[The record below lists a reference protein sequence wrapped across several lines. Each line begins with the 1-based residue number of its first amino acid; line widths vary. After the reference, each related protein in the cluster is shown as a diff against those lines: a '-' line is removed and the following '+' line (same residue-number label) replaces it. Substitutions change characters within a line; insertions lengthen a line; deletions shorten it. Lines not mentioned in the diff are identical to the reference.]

1 MKRVLLLL
9 WAAAFAL
16 GSCSDDAG
24 VYEEFDKPD
33 VEKPGGWVKP
43 EPETD
48 YEKYGLAEL
57 AEKAGIQLG
66 AAVVKDDLDKSAI
79 SSLVYKHFKSVTF
92 GNEMKNDAIM
102 QSNGKLS
109 FDKSGQMVTD
119 IQNNNLQ
126 IFGHVLGWHSQ
137 QKYGYLNGLVESAAQ
152 YGDEL
157 KVFIN
162 FEGENSS
169 LSAWGD
175 KLVKNEKVTDPKL
188 VFAGNEAQA
197 LTVTAGEVYEAQANI
212 YIPNA
217 VVGQTYAIGFWM
229 KAAQEGKI
237 RISTS
242 DNQYLYDP
250 TTISTDWL
258 HYTAHVKAKEI
269 GEDGS
274 FQVRLDLAYVD
285 NTYYIDNLRVTEVE
299 DQTPT
304 VNYISPDDI
313 LGDGT
318 FEDYADFNAAY
329 TGQGWNN
336 YGNSA
341 ITVTTTDV
349 HNGERAVQ
357 VDALAPAEN
366 KWTHQVI
373 WPAEATAK
381 KDGAHVVGMWVK
393 AAEFADATAT
403 EGFFQIKVTTTN
415 SGGDKYIDQLKV
427 TKDWSFVTLLL
438 DEATYGIKA
447 GDKIAVVLMLG
458 GTDNSDNGNAGP
470 GIRQMRLIFDDMQI
484 YPEGSDP
491 DPGTGGGESFI
502 NEGSI
507 LPNGDLE
514 AFTSFDDLKTAG
526 WNSWQAGTLVN
537 FVTEGAHS
545 GNNAIM
551 ADNSAGGTAE
561 YEVEL
566 ILPALL
572 AEKAGSHTVGFWA
585 KADIDE
591 RDIQLAVKVDGSTY
605 YRNSSWGAFTKA
617 TNEWSYIAYE
627 IKDDSGN
634 AVPIEADSEI
644 QVSFQFGGSN
654 TAQVSKIWIDDL
666 QIYPTPVAATAANTA
681 FYQQMVALNAQMQEL
696 TAAAMETTT
705 KTTTETA
712 DDRIDVAFKNWVFG
726 MMAEY
731 GDKVYAWDAINELFD
746 DGTNKPRNNNRQL
759 VTTGHF
765 YWGDFMGGG
774 ENWAIKTFQYAKA
787 AKPDAVLYIN
797 DYNLEYSTGKLDAFC
812 AFVEKYKSLG
822 IIDGVGTQMHT
833 FIGADRTKIDNM
845 FQKLAATGLKVRI
858 SELDIDANQGHTL
871 TALTADVAQ
880 KQAELYTYIFQ
891 SYLTHVPEAQR
902 GGITIWGVRD
912 DGSWLNDDKGDAYP
926 LLFDAT
932 GAMKPAFTAL
942 YDLLLEVTGTT
953 SPKEE

>member
-9 WAAAFAL
+9 WAAAFSF

-33 VEKPGGWVKP
+33 VEKPGGWVEP

-66 AAVVKDDLDKSAI
+66 VAVTKDELDKSAI

-102 QSNGKLS
+102 QTNGKLS
-109 FDKSGQMVTD
+109 FDKANQMYTD
-119 IQNNNLQ
+119 LKNNNIPL
-126 IFGHVLGWHSQ
+126 FGHVLGWHSQ
-137 QKYGYLNGLVESAAQ
+137 QRYAYLNGLVESAAQ

-162 FEGENSS
+162 FEGEESS
-169 LSAWGD
+169 LGAWGD
-175 KLVKNEKVTDPKL
+175 MLVKNEKVTDPKL
-188 VFAGNEAQA
+188 VFAGEEAQA
-197 LTVTAGEVYEAQANI
+197 LTVTAGEVYQAQANI

-217 VVGQTYAIGFWM
+217 TVGQTYAVGFWM
-229 KAAQEGKI
+229 KGEKEGQI

-250 TTISTDWL
+250 TTISTDWT
-258 HYTAHVKAKEI
+258 HYTAYVKCKEV
-269 GEDGS
+269 GDDGS
-274 FQVRLDLAYVD
+274 LQVRLDLASVD

-336 YGNSA
+336 YGNA
-341 ITVTTTDV
+341 NINVTTTDV
-349 HNGERAVQ
+349 HNGERAVE
-357 VDALAPAEN
+357 VNALEAAEN
-366 KWTHQVI
+366 TWTHQVI
-373 WPAEATAK
+373 WPAEATTK
-381 KDGAHVVGMWVK
+381 KDGAHVIGMWAK
-393 AAEFADATAT
+393 AAAFADATAT
-403 EGFFQIKVTTTN
+403 EGNFQIKVNTPTA
-415 SGGDKYIDQLKV
+415 GDQYYNPIKV
-427 TKDWSFVTLLL
+427 TKEWSFVTLLL
-438 DEATYGIKA
+438 DDATHALKA
-447 GDKIAVVLMLG
+447 GDKIAVVLQIG
-458 GTDNSDNGNAGP
+458 GTDAEGD
-470 GIRQMRLIFDDMQI
+470 IRQMRLVIDDMQI

-491 DPGTGGGESFI
+491 NPDTGGGNEGFI
-502 NEGSI
+502 DEGSI

-526 WNSWQAGTLVN
+526 WSSWQAGSAVM
-537 FVTEGAHS
+537 FVTEGGHS
-545 GNNAIM
+545 GNNAIL
-551 ADNSAGGTAE
+551 ADNTAGGTAE

-566 ILPALL
+566 MLPSLL

-585 KADIDE
+585 KADIEE

-605 YRNSSWGAFTKA
+605 YRNSSWGAFSKT

-634 AVPIEADSEI
+634 PVPVEVDSEI
-644 QVSFQFGGSN
+644 QVSFQFGGSGA
-654 TAQVSKIWIDDL
+654 AQMSKVWVDDL
-666 QIYPTPVAATAANTA
+666 QIYPTPATAAATAENTP
-681 FYQQMVALNAQMQEL
+681 FYNQMVALDKQVR
-696 TAAAMETTT
+696 AASATMETTT

-712 DDRIDVAFKNWVFG
+712 DDRIQVAFREWIFG
-726 MMAEY
+726 MMAEF

-746 DGTNKPRNNNRQL
+746 DGSNKPRGNNRQL

-774 ENWAIKTFQYAKA
+774 ESWAVKTFQYAKA

-797 DYNLEYSTGKLDAFC
+797 DYNLEYSTAKLDAFC

-833 FIGADRTKIDNM
+833 FVGADHAKIDNM

-871 TALTADVAQ
+871 TSLTADVAQ

-891 SYLTHVPEAQR
+891 SYMTHVPEAQR
-902 GGITIWGVRD
+902 GGITIWGTRD
-912 DGSWLNDDKGDAYP
+912 DISWLNDDKGDAYP
-926 LLFDAT
+926 LLFDET
-932 GAMKPAFTAL
+932 GGMKPAFKAL
-942 YDLLLEVTGTT
+942 YDLLLDVTGTT
-953 SPKEE
+953 SPQE

>member
-9 WAAAFAL
+9 WAAAFSL

-33 VEKPGGWVKP
+33 VEKPGGWVEP

-66 AAVVKDDLDKSAI
+66 VAVTKDDLDKSAV
-79 SSLVYKHFKSVTF
+79 SSLVYKHFKSATY

-102 QSNGKLS
+102 QTNGRLS
-109 FDKSGQMVTD
+109 FDKANQMYTD
-119 IQNNNLQ
+119 LKNNNVAL
-126 IFGHVLGWHSQ
+126 FGHVLGWHSQ
-137 QKYGYLNGLVESAAQ
+137 QRYAYLNGLVESAAQ

-162 FEGENSS
+162 FEGAESS
-169 LSAWGD
+169 LGAWGD
-175 KLVKNEKVTDPKL
+175 MLVKNEKVTDPKL
-188 VFAGNEAQA
+188 VFAGDEAQA
-197 LTVTAGEVYEAQANI
+197 LTVTAGEVYQAQANI

-217 VVGQTYAIGFWM
+217 TAGQTYAVGFWM
-229 KAAQEGKI
+229 KGEKEGQI

-250 TTISTDWL
+250 TTISTAWT
-258 HYTAHVKAKEI
+258 HYTAYVKCKEV

-274 FQVRLDLAYVD
+274 LQVRLDLAAVD

-336 YGNSA
+336 YGNTM

-349 HNGERAVQ
+349 HNGERAVE
-357 VDALAPAEN
+357 VNALAAAEN

-403 EGFFQIKVTTTN
+403 EGYFQMKVNTTGA
-415 SGGDKYIDQLKV
+415 GGDQYIDQLKA
-427 TKDWSFVTLLL
+427 TKEWSFVTLVL
-438 DEATYGIKA
+438 DDATYAIKA
-447 GDKIAVVLMLG
+447 GDKIAVTLMIG
-458 GTDNSDNGNAGP
+458 GTDNSEDGNAGP
-470 GIRQMRLIFDDMQI
+470 GIRQMRLVIDDMQI

-491 DPGTGGGESFI
+491 NPGTGGGDSFI

-507 LPNGDLE
+507 VPNGD
-514 AFTSFDDLKTAG
+514 FDNVTSFDDLVAAG
-526 WNSWQAGTLVN
+526 WTSYGNVNVTLD
-537 FVTEGAHS
+537 TTTAHS
-545 GNNAIM
+545 GSNSILM
-551 ADNSAGGTAE
+551 DNT
-561 YEVEL
+561 
-566 ILPALL
+566 
-572 AEKAGSHTVGFWA
+572 AGSANKWDVQLITPTFETATSRQHTVGMWA
-585 KADIDE
+585 KADIEDRTFQMAIE
-591 RDIQLAVKVDGSTY
+591 VDGTTLY
-605 YRNSSWGAFTKA
+605 KDSSWGAFPKVGT
-617 TNEWSYIAYE
+617 EWVYVSYDITA
-627 IKDDSGN
+627 D
-634 AVPIEADSEI
+634 EAAMVAGSTVKI
-644 QVSFQFGGSN
+644 TFQVSGD
-654 TAQVSKIWIDDL
+654 TAETMSKLWIDDF
-666 QIYPTPVAATAANTA
+666 QIYPTAAAAAASAENSL
-681 FYQQMVALNAQMQEL
+681 FYQQMVALDKQVR
-696 TAAAMETTT
+696 AASATMETTT

-712 DDRIDVAFKNWVFG
+712 DDRIQVAFREWIFG
-726 MMAEY
+726 MMAEF
-731 GDKVYAWDAINELFD
+731 GDKAYAWDAINELFD
-746 DGTNKPRNNNRQL
+746 DGTNQPRNNNRQL

-774 ENWAIKTFQYAKA
+774 EKWAVKTFQYAKA

-833 FIGADRTKIDNM
+833 FIGADRAKIDNM

-871 TALTADVAQ
+871 TSLTADVAQ
-880 KQAELYTYIFQ
+880 KQAELYAYIFQ
-891 SYLTHVPEAQR
+891 SYMTHVPEAQR

-926 LLFDAT
+926 LLFDDS
-932 GAMKPAFTAL
+932 GAMKPAFKAI
-942 YDLLLEVTGTT
+942 YDLLLETTDTT